1 MGMKPIEME
10 WNGTK
15 YAWCQPPGPGH
26 IYYDFQEHVTVA
38 SRVITS
44 ALIASNIMPP
54 HLQDVTSVILTSTD
68 VNIAYRNG
76 MPVLKSRWGRIAW
89 DQYITSPLTGGY
101 AGSSVRLLNE
111 ARVMQHI
118 SCTDSE
124 VDELTK
130 VLHNKDVKP
139 VNFGEEAEELSFIFD
154 GRSHAFFMSVTR
166 QFMFFFYRENNS
178 TGGQD
183 PRDADQKS
191 GGLNV

>member
-1 MGMKPIEME
+1 
-10 WNGTK
+10 
-15 YAWCQPPGPGH
+15 
-26 IYYDFQEHVTVA
+26 
-38 SRVITS
+38 
-44 ALIASNIMPP
+44 MPP
-54 HLQDVTSVILTSTD
+54 ALQDVGSVILTSPD
-68 VNIAYRNG
+68 VNITYQNG
-76 MPVLKSRWGRIAW
+76 LHLLRKTWGRITW
-89 DQYITSPLTGGY
+89 DHYLTSPLIGGY
-101 AGSSVRLLNE
+101 AGSSVHLLNE
-111 ARVMQHI
+111 AHVMQHI

-154 GRSHAFFMSVTR
+154 GRSHAFFMSVNR
-166 QFMFFFYRENNS
+166 HLMFFFYRENNS